1 MIATLVRVGWLN
13 LKRDRAAQAMTFL
26 LPIIFFSIFASV
38 FGNQGGDA
46 MSSIRVAIVDE
57 DQTAASGRLVSAIQK
72 EEALR
77 TTTTA
82 APASE
87 GAPGARLDRA
97 AAEALVRNGDLPIA
111 VVIPAGTEQTIAA
124 AGLSAVKL
132 TLLVDPSDPIA
143 SQVVQGLLQKA
154 VMTNAPDL
162 AIASGVQQFEKHA
175 GPMTDTQRQAMSGYL
190 SRLEAGSSD
199 TAGSAA
205 IAGLGVDVVN
215 VLGGAGGEE
224 ADLVAFYAAGIGVM
238 FLLFSCSSAG
248 GTLIDEVDSGTLERL
263 IGSRAGM
270 TGVLAGKWIFI
281 MLLGFVQLTVMFVWG
296 ALVFGLDLWSH
307 IPGFVVMSAFSA
319 AAAAALGLVLA
330 TASRTRAQLSGMST
344 ILILTMSALGGSMF
358 PRFLMS
364 ETMQRMGLVTFNA
377 WALDGYLKVFW
388 RELPITALA
397 PQLAVLAGI
406 TVVFL
411 LAARMMARKWETI

>member
-57 DQTAASGRLVSAIQK
+57 DNTAASRRLVSAIQK
-72 EEALR
+72 EDALR
-77 TTTTA
+77 TRTTME
-82 APASE
+82 PASD
-87 GAPGARLDRA
+87 GVPGVPLDRA
-97 AAEALVRNGDLPIA
+97 RAESLVRNGNAPIA
-111 VVIPAGTEQTIAA
+111 IVIPAGTAQAIATT
-124 AGLSAVKL
+124 GLSGVKL
-132 TLLVDPSDPIA
+132 TVLVDPSDPIA

-154 VMTNAPDL
+154 VMANAPDL
-162 AIASGVQQFEKHA
+162 AIASGVQQFEKYA
-175 GPMTDTQRQAMSGYL
+175 GPMTDAQRHAMSGYL
-190 SRLEAGSSD
+190 SELEAGSSGGGG
-199 TAGSAA
+199 TAGT
-205 IAGLGVDVVN
+205 AGLGVDVVN
-215 VLGGAGGEE
+215 VVGGAGAEE
-224 ADLVAFYAAGIGVM
+224 TDLVAFYAAGIGVM

-270 TGVLAGKWIFI
+270 SGVLAGKWIFI
-281 MLLGFVQLTVMFVWG
+281 TLLGFMQLTVMFVWG
-296 ALVFGLDLWSH
+296 ALVFGLDLWTH
-307 IPGFVVMSAFSA
+307 IPGFVVMSIFSA
-319 AAAAALGLVLA
+319 AAAAAFGLVLA

-397 PQLAVLAGI
+397 PQLAVLSGI
-406 TVVFL
+406 TIVFL
-411 LAARMMARKWETI
+411 LAARMLARKWETV

>member
-57 DQTAASGRLVSAIQK
+57 DKTPASGRLVSAIQK
-72 EEALR
+72 EDALR
-77 TTTTA
+77 VRTTA
-82 APASE
+82 DPPSE
-87 GAPGARLDRA
+87 GAAGAPLGRA
-97 AAEALVRNGDLPIA
+97 GAEALVRNGDLPIA
-111 VVIPAGTEQTIAA
+111 IIIPAGTGQTIAG
-124 AGLSAVKL
+124 AGLSAVTL

-143 SQVVQGLLQKA
+143 AQVVQGLLQKA
-154 VMTNAPDL
+154 VMT
-162 AIASGVQQFEKHA
+162 STF
-175 GPMTDTQRQAMSGYL
+175 
-190 SRLEAGSSD
+190 
-199 TAGSAA
+199 GSAA
-205 IAGLGVDVVN
+205 VSGPGVDVVH

-224 ADLVAFYAAGIGVM
+224 TDLVAFYAAGIGVM

-281 MLLGFVQLTVMFVWG
+281 TFLGFIQLTVMFVWG

-330 TASRTRAQLSGMST
+330 TASRTRAQLSGMAT

-364 ETMQRMGLVTFNA
+364 ETMQKMGLVTFNA

-411 LAARMMARKWETI
+411 LAARMMARKWETS

>member
-57 DQTAASGRLVSAIQK
+57 DNTPASGRLVSAIQK

-111 VVIPAGTEQTIAA
+111 IVIPAGTEQTIAA
-124 AGLSAVKL
+124 AGLSAVRL

-162 AIASGVQQFEKHA
+162 AIASGVQQFEKYA
-175 GPMTDTQRQAMSGYL
+175 GPMTDAQRQAMSGYM
-190 SRLEAGSSD
+190 SKLEAGSAD
-199 TAGSAA
+199 PAGSAA
-205 IAGLGVDVVN
+205 VAGPGVDVVN

-224 ADLVAFYAAGIGVM
+224 TDLVAFYAAGIGVM

-281 MLLGFVQLTVMFVWG
+281 TLLGFVQLTVMFIWG
-296 ALVFGLDLWSH
+296 ALAFGLDLWSH

-388 RELPITALA
+388 RELPISALA

-406 TVVFL
+406 TIVFL

>member
-26 LPIIFFSIFASV
+26 LPIVFFSIFASV
-38 FGNQGGDA
+38 FGNQGGGA
-46 MSSIRVAIVDE
+46 MSSVRVGIVDE
-57 DQTAASGRLVSAIQK
+57 DRTAASARLVSAIRK
-72 EEALR
+72 EDALRLR
-77 TTTTA
+77 TTME
-82 APASE
+82 PASE
-87 GAPGARLDRA
+87 GVPGVPLDRVR
-97 AAEALVRNGDLPIA
+97 AEALIRDGDVPIA
-111 VVIPAGTEQTIAA
+111 VVIPAGTEQAIAST
-124 AGLSAVKL
+124 GLSGVKL

-162 AIASGVQQFEKHA
+162 AIASGLQQFEKFA
-175 GPMTDTQRQAMSGYL
+175 GPMTDSQRQATSGYL
-190 SRLEAGSSD
+190 TQLQSGASD
-199 TAGSAA
+199 GASTGM
-205 IAGLGVDVVN
+205 AGLSLDVVN
-215 VLGGAGGEE
+215 VLGGKDGEE
-224 ADLVAFYAAGIGVM
+224 TDLVAFYAAGIGVM

-248 GTLIDEVDSGTLERL
+248 GSLIDEVDSGTLERL

-281 MLLGFVQLTVMFVWG
+281 TMLGFLQLTVMFIWG

-307 IPGFVVMSAFSA
+307 IPGFIVMTIFSA
-319 AAAAALGLVLA
+319 GAAAALGLVLA

-364 ETMQRMGLVTFNA
+364 DTMQKMGLVTFNA

-388 RELPITALA
+388 RELPVSALA

-411 LAARMMARKWETI
+411 AAARTLARRWETV